1 MDNTT
6 ERLVDYTLNL
16 SFESMTP
23 DVIRGC
29 KDRLLDSL
37 GCLAGAAK
45 HPVSE
50 KMCRLASR
58 YSMDTNATIIA
69 TGKKVAPEIAAFANS
84 TMIRVL
90 DLSDSYRVKSG
101 GHPSDHMG
109 APFAAAEIAGSTG
122 KDLMAAIALG
132 YEIYGSFTEAVD
144 FNGQGWDQPLYCI
157 VASALSAGKLLGLDR
172 EALGHAVALAL
183 VPNMPLYQTRTG
195 ELSEW
200 KGCAGPNAARNGFF
214 AALLAREGFAGP
226 DAPFEG
232 KFGLWD
238 VVGNFTLPL
247 EPGEPPKRIGYSN
260 LKAFP
265 ICYQCQ
271 TATWTALD
279 IRDQFTVEDVEKIF
293 IETYLKS
300 YMMTGSDPNRWAP
313 KTRETADH
321 STPYVVATALI
332 QGDVGE
338 SDFTD
343 EALSTPEV
351 LELMGRVEVVEN
363 KDLTAIHPGCVPCRM
378 TVTLKDGREIKHEL
392 MYPKGHSKS
401 PMTKREITDKFRRLY
416 AVYGEAGNADAVI
429 DAVETLD
436 TMADIAPLFSTFRD
450 GAKQLA
456 AE

>member
-1 MDNTT
+1 MDSTT
-6 ERLVDYTLNL
+6 ERLVDYTLNV
-16 SFESMTP
+16 SYESMSP
-23 DVIRGC
+23 NVIRGC
-29 KDRLLDSL
+29 KDRILDAL
-37 GCLAGAAK
+37 GCLAGAVD

-50 KMCRLASR
+50 KVCRLASR

-69 TGKKVAPEIAAFANS
+69 TGKKVAPEMAAFANS

-109 APFAAAEIAGSTG
+109 APFAAAEIAGSMG

-144 FNGQGWDQPLYCI
+144 FNGQGWDQPLYCV

-183 VPNMPLYQTRTG
+183 VPNMPMYQTRTG
-195 ELSEW
+195 ELTEW

-214 AALLAREGFAGP
+214 AALLAQEGIAGP
-226 DAPFEG
+226 EAPFEG

-238 VVGNFTLPL
+238 VVGKFSLPL
-247 EPGEPPKRIGYSN
+247 EPGDPPKRIAYSN
-260 LKAFP
+260 LKTFP

-271 TATWTALD
+271 TAAWTALNV
-279 IRDQFTVEDVEKIF
+279 RDLFAAGDVEKILV
-293 IETYLKS
+293 ETYHKS
-300 YMMTGSDPNRWAP
+300 HLMTGSDPNRWAP

-321 STPYVVATALI
+321 STPYVVATVLL

-338 SDFTD
+338 SAFSE
-343 EALSTPEV
+343 EALSDPEV
-351 LELMGRVEVVEN
+351 RELMRRTEVVED

-378 TVTLKDGREIKHEL
+378 TVTLKDGSEIKHKL
-392 MYPKGHSKS
+392 MHPKGHAKS
-401 PMTKREITDKFRRLY
+401 PMTKQEINDKFRRLY
-416 AVYGEAGNADAVI
+416 ANYGDARNADAVI
-429 DAVETLD
+429 DAVEKLD
-436 TMADIAPLFSTFRD
+436 TMADIAPLFATFRD